1 MFSKG
6 NFQNMH
12 SYLLIANNL
21 LVGRGKRSYLL
32 PAKSSDY
39 QGPVSLRLKMS

>member
-6 NFQNMH
+6 KVINFQNMH

-21 LVGRGKRSYLL
+21 VGRGKRSYLL
-32 PAKSSDY
+32 HLGKYNDI
-39 QGPVSLRLKMS
+39 QH